1 MLEALDSLTEF
12 VSGSPWTYA
21 FLFAVAALDVVFP
34 VVPSEASVIA
44 AGVLAS
50 SGDLFLPLVIALAA
64 AGAILGDNTA
74 YGIGRTAGRRLVRRF
89 FREKGE
95 ERLRWAEGSLES
107 RGGYLIVVGRFI
119 PGGRTAITVG
129 AGTVGY
135 PWRRFL
141 AFDVVAGLVW
151 AAYAAC
157 LGYFGGKTFE
167 ENPLKG
173 LALAF
178 GIAIAVTAVVETVR
192 WLRRRREPASA

>member
-1 MLEALDSLTEF
+1 MFEAVESLTEF

-44 AGVLAS
+44 AGVLAA
-50 SGDLFLPLVIALAA
+50 SGDLVLLLVIAVAA

-74 YGIGRTAGRRLVRRF
+74 YAIGRTAGRRLVKRIF
-89 FREKGE
+89 GDKGKD
-95 ERLRWAEGSLES
+95 RLDWAQRNLDA

-129 AGTVGY
+129 AGTVKY
-135 PWRRFL
+135 PWRRFVS
-141 AFDVVAGLVW
+141 FDVAAGLIW
-151 AAYAAC
+151 GSYAAL

-167 ENPLKG
+167 ENPLLG
-173 LALAF
+173 LGLAF
-178 GIAIAVTAVVETVR
+178 GIALAVTALIETVR
-192 WLRRRREPASA
+192 WVRKRREPASA